1 MTFLASTTKNTYC
14 RWLVPFVCVV
24 LLSCEKNKVSEKK
37 EDQPSSYVEI
47 AVISP
52 DHSERICQMLE
63 SHGIV
68 SFASGTN
75 LYVLYVNKLDAP
87 RALQMI
93 QKLPDWNQVVWD
105 LPKHDPN
112 YEPIPLP
119 VGPGF
124 PK

>member
-1 MTFLASTTKNTYC
+1 MTFLASTKKNMYC
-14 RWLVPFVCVV
+14 RWIVPFVCVA
-24 LLSCEKNKVSEKK
+24 LLSCEENKESEKK
-37 EDQPSSYVEI
+37 EDLPSQYVEI

-52 DHSERICQMLE
+52 DHSEKICQMLE

-68 SFASGTN
+68 SFASGTT
-75 LYVLYVNKLDAP
+75 LYVLYVNKPDAQ

-93 QKLPDWNQVVWD
+93 QKLPDWNQVIWD
-105 LPKHDPN
+105 LPKHDPD
-112 YEPIPLP
+112 YELLPLP